1 ILLAVPLLALLG
13 LGVFTRLQL
22 ATIKER
28 TRFVAENQIS
38 SLSILGELSRDF
50 EELRVRIRTY
60 AVASTPD
67 KQASAQKAFEDLAKD
82 LDGLLKNYADHF
94 LSDDKDRRLL
104 DDFQRGYGD
113 WLKGAKQIFGLPAQ
127 GSPEQASALLAGQM
141 AELAEAL
148 RNTSV

>member
-1 ILLAVPLLALLG
+1 LASALVSGTRGREFESHRPDHFSFGIPTTEPMSIAKRLTILLAVPLLALLG

-22 ATIKER
+22 ATIEER

-104 DDFQRGYGD
+104 DDFQRGYG
-113 WLKGAKQIFGLPAQ
+113 
-127 GSPEQASALLAGQM
+127 
-141 AELAEAL
+141 
-148 RNTSV
+148 